1 MIEYGENKFDQIN
14 RNVSIETKFIET
26 IDNKKIHT
34 EYKYIYV
41 IQGQGTLKVND
52 VQYEVKENFLIP
64 LTPYTFTE
72 VTEVKESL
80 KIIIFLLI
88 DYILIR

>member
-34 EYKYIYV
+34 EYK
-41 IQGQGTLKVND
+41 
-52 VQYEVKENFLIP
+52 
-64 LTPYTFTE
+64 
-72 VTEVKESL
+72 
-80 KIIIFLLI
+80 
-88 DYILIR
+88 